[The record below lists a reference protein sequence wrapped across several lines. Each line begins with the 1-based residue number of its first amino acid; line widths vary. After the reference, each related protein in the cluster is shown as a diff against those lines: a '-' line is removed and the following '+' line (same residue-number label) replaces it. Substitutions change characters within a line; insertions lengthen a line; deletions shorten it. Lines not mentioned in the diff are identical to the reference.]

1 MTAIV
6 FGTVLP
12 WLLLGLL
19 TWLGFQLL
27 RQNGRLL
34 LRLESIEKRMA
45 PRPEAKRREAGG
57 LPVGTPAPDFEL
69 PDLTGVRH
77 QLSEFRDQNV
87 LLIFF
92 DPKCGFCTR
101 MAPDLA
107 GLPAAAG
114 GDRAVPIVISTGDAQ
129 QNRKHV
135 EQYGIRCLVLLQN
148 QREVASTFRAQ
159 GTPVGYRIDGAGR
172 IASELTVGAEALL
185 QLAASIAPRPNEV
198 GKKLGDQRLGA
209 STNGS
214 AAHGG
219 KNGSLARS
227 RLNRSGLKAG
237 TAAPDFR
244 LPRLDGG
251 ELALADLG
259 GRRVLLVFSDP
270 ECGPCNELRRPPCPT
285 AG

>member
-12 WLLLGLL
+12 WLLLALL

-34 LRLESIEKRMA
+34 LRLESIEKRLA
-45 PRPEAKRREAGG
+45 THAEPKRREAGG

-107 GLPAAAG
+107 ALHAAEG
-114 GDRAVPIVISTGDAQ
+114 GDRAVPVVISTGEARE
-129 QNRKHV
+129 NRKLV
-135 EQYGIRCLVLLQN
+135 ERYGIRCLVLLQHE
-148 QREVASTFRAQ
+148 REVASKFRAQ
-159 GTPVGYRIDGAGR
+159 GTPMGYRI
-172 IASELTVGAEALL
+172 
-185 QLAASIAPRPNEV
+185 
-198 GKKLGDQRLGA
+198 
-209 STNGS
+209 
-214 AAHGG
+214 
-219 KNGSLARS
+219 
-227 RLNRSGLKAG
+227 
-237 TAAPDFR
+237 
-244 LPRLDGG
+244 
-251 ELALADLG
+251 
-259 GRRVLLVFSDP
+259 
-270 ECGPCNELRRPPCPT
+270 
-285 AG
+285 